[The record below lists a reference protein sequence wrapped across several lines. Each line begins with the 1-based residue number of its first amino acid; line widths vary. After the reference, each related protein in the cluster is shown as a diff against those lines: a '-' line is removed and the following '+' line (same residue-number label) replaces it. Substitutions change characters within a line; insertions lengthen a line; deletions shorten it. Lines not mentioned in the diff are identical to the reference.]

1 MQKKSPRPTIAGFEG
16 EAAGCVLTNPTNL
29 PSVQTRPLGGKE
41 PDWNNEEGR
50 LLALMFA
57 IDGIIPK
64 HQLGADTI
72 GAAAAALQIG
82 VNGLVEI
89 LCKRF
94 AELTLLKPGTQAYN
108 RAEFRNVLYAL
119 DQLAMI
125 LNNGRRAPARLAAYW
140 LFSSAGVGPHPDLE
154 FWRKLGVGMDAAER
168 KERARG
174 YQVWSSHLRNR
185 VALVR
190 LALKPR
196 SALSQRQRASILGA
210 DPLIAMELREAIP
223 HQMRLARDKSHPS
236 KSLLYEK

>member
-1 MQKKSPRPTIAGFEG
+1 
-16 EAAGCVLTNPTNL
+16 
-29 PSVQTRPLGGKE
+29 
-41 PDWNNEEGR
+41 
-50 LLALMFA
+50 MFA

-168 KERARG
+168 KERCRG
-174 YQVWSSHLRNR
+174 YKVWSSHLRNR

-190 LALKPR
+190 LALKPPPAIWSMGGRRRLAEIVAGASAR

-223 HQMRLARDKSHPS
+223 HQMRLARGKSHPS